1 MGKIKEEHFVL
12 SILNKK
18 LYGEKTSNWFEPK
31 QCLNQVSDTASSL
44 KLLPLKLIQWI
55 KFMKRF

>member
-1 MGKIKEEHFVL
+1 MGKIKEENFVL

-31 QCLNQVSDTASSL
+31 
-44 KLLPLKLIQWI
+44 LPESGERYSI
-55 KFMKRF
+55 

>member
-1 MGKIKEEHFVL
+1 MEKIKEENLAL

-31 QCLNQVSDTASSL
+31 QCLNQMSDTASTL
-44 KLLPLKLIQWI
+44 
-55 KFMKRF
+55 